1 LRWQGDVLIIG
12 GNMNKRPLQVGMAVL
27 GAIPVATGILT
38 MFGLRDPIY
47 ANANLPANPLLD
59 SNLRFFGGVWF
70 VLGIAM
76 YWLIPRV
83 EQQTVLFR
91 TLWIM
96 IFVGGLGRL
105 SSMLFLGL
113 PPAPFIGFTLLEI
126 VGAPIFIALQ
136 SRLAT

>member
-1 LRWQGDVLIIG
+1 
-12 GNMNKRPLQVGMAVL
+12 
-27 GAIPVATGILT
+27 

-47 ANANLPANPLLD
+47 ANANLPANLLLD

-76 YWLIPRV
+76 YWLIPRID
-83 EQQTVLFR
+83 QQTVLFR

-105 SSMLFLGL
+105 LSMLFLGL

-136 SRLAT
+136 SRLAK

>member
-1 LRWQGDVLIIG
+1 
-12 GNMNKRPLQVGMAVL
+12 
-27 GAIPVATGILT
+27 

-47 ANANLPANPLLD
+47 ENANLPSNVLLD

-105 SSMLFLGL
+105 FSMLFLGL
-113 PPAPFIGFTLLEI
+113 PPAPFIFFALLEI

-136 SRLAT
+136 SRLAK

>member
-1 LRWQGDVLIIG
+1 
-12 GNMNKRPLQVGMAVL
+12 MNKRPLQVGMA
-27 GAIPVATGILT
+27 
-38 MFGLRDPIY
+38 
-47 ANANLPANPLLD
+47 
-59 SNLRFFGGVWF
+59 

-105 SSMLFLGL
+105 FSMLFLGL
-113 PPAPFIGFTLLEI
+113 RPAPFIGFTLLEI

-136 SRLAT
+136 SRLAK